1 MNSNLI
7 TTLGLLLVLSACS
20 PGVRS
25 PDPTPPTPKDLLTS
39 SERRTDGQ
47 ALFARHCAL
56 CHGERG
62 DGNGVRRTLSKPP
75 ADLSDPMWQQQ
86 ADPPGVYRAIRD
98 GVPRSPMAAWRILSE
113 EQTWALTAYILSL
126 NEAKP

>member
-1 MNSNLI
+1 MNFNLI

-20 PGVRS
+20 SSVNS
-25 PDPTPPTPKDLLTS
+25 PDPTPPTPRDLLTS
-39 SERRTDGQ
+39 TERRTEGR
-47 ALFARHCAL
+47 ALFLRHCAL

-75 ADLSDPMWQQQ
+75 ADLSDPLWQQQ
-86 ADPPGVYRAIRD
+86 ADAPGIYRVIRD

-113 EQTWALTAYILSL
+113 EQTWALTAHILRLTEDES
-126 NEAKP
+126 